1 MEKTLKEHGDSV
13 GSDEKQKIEE
23 AKTALEKAKDG
34 DDPEAIKAAIEE
46 LNTAAHKLS
55 EEMYKKVAE
64 AQAQQKQAAAG
75 AAPGADAADGAG
87 ATEGGDDDVIDADY
101 EVKE

>member
-1 MEKTLKEHGDSV
+1 MEKAEQTRSTEDRGGQDAKRSGGSKEHGD
-13 GSDEKQKIEE
+13 
-23 AKTALEKAKDG
+23 
-34 DDPEAIKAAIEE
+34 
-46 LNTAAHKLS
+46 KLS

>member
-1 MEKTLKEHGDSV
+1 
-13 GSDEKQKIEE
+13 
-23 AKTALEKAKDG
+23 
-34 DDPEAIKAAIEE
+34 
-46 LNTAAHKLS
+46 
-55 EEMYKKVAE
+55 MYKKVAE